1 MQRVFGDVNPALDVT
16 SSATWD
22 MYDERSL
29 DSGKTDLTCFIN
41 TNPNVKIPVG
51 WSLPLKV
58 FAFNGSQVCEVQAP
72 HKCGARIV
80 HEGGWR
86 SSKTKYITQKGACKR
101 IIDKQMKSCKKTAKP
116 LKLYLC
122 LLRFQISHFECKY
135 NVWTGK
141 AEDFNTKLKTW
152 TRWRKRGE
160 EGVRTWKERERVCKR
175 EKQGIITKQS
185 SC

>member
-1 MQRVFGDVNPALDVT
+1 MT
-16 SSATWD
+16 SV
-22 MYDERSL
+22 RSL

-80 HEGGWR
+80 HEGGRR
-86 SSKTKYITQKGACKR
+86 SSKTKYITQKGVCKR
-101 IIDKQMKSCKKTAKP
+101 IINKQMKSCKKTAKP

-122 LLRFQISHFECKY
+122 LLRFQISHFECKN

-152 TRWRKRGE
+152 TRWRKGGE
-160 EGVRTWKERERVCKR
+160 EEEDGKRERECVK
-175 EKQGIITKQS
+175 EKSRGS
-185 SC
+185 